1 MFAVWVSSSSSDE
14 EEPEKEVGNFWVCRL
29 RRYERETPTEGKIA
43 RWIDGWIRGSR
54 DTEERGETPKRR
66 WRWEWVAWESK

>member
-14 EEPEKEVGNFWVCRL
+14 EEPEKEVGNFWVRRL
-29 RRYERETPTEGKIA
+29 RYQRETPTEGKIA

-54 DTEERGETPKRR
+54 DTEERGETHKRR
-66 WRWEWVAWESK
+66 WMWEWVAWESE